1 MIKPVL
7 RIWSFLVRTRSG
19 QKSSRELFKTCA
31 WPGALELEMPSFMR
45 HEETKTVN
53 SAWRTPISTNI
64 YQYLPI
70 SINIYQY
77 LPIVGCPRLNK
88 VDHSTSWDDWY
99 YWHTDSCLRCG
110 VCPVSSVRVFKRS
123 LKIWSDLLTTCNSL
137 LCGCTCINLYHVVS
151 CCSIA
156 KEHHKTDSHLSGD
169 DKFGG
174 FHSTRGDEGSHAS
187 DLTVQG
193 IRARGHRSA
202 SKKRF
207 ILCFVWFT
215 VVCLPTFGLAT
226 NCTSFFFPRML
237 RFWRLLPVSELQKP
251 QHRSPNTTHNA
262 CHTD

>member
-1 MIKPVL
+1 MVVFSQDKVRAEELQGVVQDL
-7 RIWSFLVRTRSG
+7 RLAWSSG
-19 QKSSRELFKTCA
+19 ARDAEFHETWGNQNREFSMENT
-31 WPGALELEMPSFMR
+31 
-45 HEETKTVN
+45 N
-53 SAWRTPISTNI
+53 ISTNI
-64 YQYLPI
+64 I
-70 SINIYQY
+70 QY

-137 LCGCTCINLYHVVS
+137 LRGCTCINLYHVVS

-193 IRARGHRSA
+193 IRAREHRSA

-207 ILCFVWFT
+207 ILCFVWFA

-226 NCTSFFFPRML
+226 NCTSFFFR
-237 RFWRLLPVSELQKP
+237 V
-251 QHRSPNTTHNA
+251 
-262 CHTD
+262 C